1 MKNAP
6 VIAKK
11 KKGWVIKPAIKLTRP
26 EAKVLKKGEYISPN
40 CLTEP
45 GNPDSPSYMIQLP
58 YYGDG
63 SPEEYLT
70 WRDLLKKALT
80 GQNITDGPGMFSY
93 TENVMTGDALAF
105 FKRKTLEAPARTAVR
120 YNIVMKELTAHVFP
134 VHAYREQKR
143 YMRRFL
149 RKPQEM
155 TTREYFTRVQ
165 EINNHLT
172 LFPTESEDEVA
183 TAMSQ
188 DELVETLYHAL
199 PNSWMTN
206 MVLQG
211 LNYAQHSLTELLQTC
226 ERFESVEEPAPE
238 KPSKDSKS
246 SSSSK
251 KRKQITF
258 ENSDEESSSSRKY
271 CLIHGLCTHNTND
284 CTDMQNFANLK
295 KKKKKEAR
303 AAVAA
308 EKTKFRRTPRRN
320 RPRRTGSSQY
330 KDYVP
335 REEVNS
341 LVVKSIK
348 KLLKKQKKNAEEV
361 HAISKFADMSISSSE
376 SEKDELKSLS
386 SHELSESE

>member
-6 VIAKK
+6 TIAKK
-11 KKGWVIKPAIKLTRP
+11 KKGWVIKPAIKLARP
-26 EAKVLKKGEYISPN
+26 EVKVLKKGEYISPN

-45 GNPDSPSYMIQLP
+45 GNPDSPSYTIQLP
-58 YYGDG
+58 YYCDG
-63 SPEEYLT
+63 SPEEYLI

-80 GQNITDGPGMFSY
+80 GQNITDGPTMFNY

-105 FKRKTLEAPARTAVR
+105 FKRKTLEAPARTVVR
-120 YNIVMKELTAHVFP
+120 YNRIMKELTAHVFP

-172 LFPTESEDEVA
+172 LFPTESEEVA

-199 PNSWMTN
+199 PNSWMTE
-206 MVLQG
+206 MVKQG
-211 LNYAQHSLTELLQTC
+211 KNYAQHGITDLLQTC
-226 ERFESVEEPAPE
+226 ERYESLEEPAPE

-258 ENSDEESSSSRKY
+258 ETSDEESSSSRKY
-271 CLIHGLCTHNTND
+271 CLIHGLCTHTTNE
-284 CTDMQNFANLK
+284 CTDMQNFANSK
-295 KKKKKEAR
+295 KKKKKEAK
-303 AAVAA
+303 AAAA

-341 LVVKSIK
+341 LVEKSIK
-348 KLLKKQKKNAEEV
+348 KLLKKQRKSPEEV